1 MVVTADAAGG
11 GGGGVFL
18 YAAAAARISPHC
30 NTYVVMALASS
41 NAD

>member
-1 MVVTADAAGG
+1 MVVTADAAG